1 VDQAV
6 EQVTRLDQ
14 YGQAEPVT
22 LLALALLKE
31 TTAERVSVLL
41 LMAVQVEAAEQ
52 VESVQVA
59 PRQMAEPVVAVRL
72 ILIAQVQP

>member
-1 VDQAV
+1 MDQAAG
-6 EQVTRLDQ
+6 QVTRLAQ
-14 YGQAEPVT
+14 YGQAGQVT
-22 LLALALLKE
+22 LLALVRRKE
-31 TTAERVSVLL
+31 TMAARVSVRRHT
-41 LMAVQVEAAEQ
+41 AEQVEAAEQ

>member
-1 VDQAV
+1 MDQAV